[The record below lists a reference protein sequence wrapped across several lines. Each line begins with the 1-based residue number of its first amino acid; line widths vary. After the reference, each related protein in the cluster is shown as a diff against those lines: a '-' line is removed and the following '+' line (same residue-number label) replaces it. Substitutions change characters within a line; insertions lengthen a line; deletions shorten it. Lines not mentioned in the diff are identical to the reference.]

1 MNIQSNP
8 KSKWLSSGGKIKQV
22 VRLQNINDPG
32 GGDRAITVR
41 QKAIYFSLFILMVTI
56 WSAILLSAVFSLRIN
71 TNHCEQCPMGC
82 TCKDSPPAWGG

>member
-1 MNIQSNP
+1 MMNLQNNP

-41 QKAIYFSLFILMVTI
+41 QKVILIVNGFMIFGYYEQYILINKGYNDHNIFSCHLFR
-56 WSAILLSAVFSLRIN
+56 LSTFHFSF
-71 TNHCEQCPMGC
+71 
-82 TCKDSPPAWGG
+82 